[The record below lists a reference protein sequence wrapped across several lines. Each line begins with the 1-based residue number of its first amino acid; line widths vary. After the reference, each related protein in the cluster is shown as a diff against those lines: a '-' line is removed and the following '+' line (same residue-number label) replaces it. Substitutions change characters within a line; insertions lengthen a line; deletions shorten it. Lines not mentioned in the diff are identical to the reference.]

1 MSWSIPV
8 LLDRCRSLVSGSP
21 GSAEPIAYDATVGSA
36 LDAVAAM
43 IYQHATTAADHK
55 IADALTR
62 RIDRAQGTA
71 ATRPEEAPADGETA
85 V

>member
-1 MSWSIPV
+1 M
-8 LLDRCRSLVSGSP
+8 SGSP